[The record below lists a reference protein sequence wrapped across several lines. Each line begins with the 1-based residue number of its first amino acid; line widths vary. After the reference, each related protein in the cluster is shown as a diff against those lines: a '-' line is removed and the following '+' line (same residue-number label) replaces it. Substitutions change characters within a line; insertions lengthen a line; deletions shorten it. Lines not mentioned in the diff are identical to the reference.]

1 MLAEPSIEKKLKRLS
16 ESPEMAGECIA
27 SLLQTLNVHNP
38 VATLRRITQY
48 PTLQEKK
55 KLLLRSVNWKSTR
68 LFNHAI
74 YSDLPLTQ
82 LLLETGWALKKDTLY
97 AVVLCEVWDAP
108 LRSAGLK
115 KFLRRFDSTR

>member
-55 KLLLRSVNWKSTR
+55 SC
-68 LFNHAI
+68 F
-74 YSDLPLTQ
+74 YGPLTGRVRDCSTMQ
-82 LLLETGWALKKDTLY
+82 FI
-97 AVVLCEVWDAP
+97 
-108 LRSAGLK
+108 RI
-115 KFLRRFDSTR
+115 FL